1 MNVFLGVDVA
11 GKCRSN
17 SHGPRKPGFR
27 TTPHARSFLAFVV
40 AVACT
45 LACLLGEL
53 E

>member
-1 MNVFLGVDVA
+1 MSVFLGVDVA

-17 SHGPRKPGFR
+17 SHGPRNPGSR
-27 TTPHARSFLAFVV
+27 TTPRARIFLALVV

-45 LACLLGEL
+45 LACLLSEL